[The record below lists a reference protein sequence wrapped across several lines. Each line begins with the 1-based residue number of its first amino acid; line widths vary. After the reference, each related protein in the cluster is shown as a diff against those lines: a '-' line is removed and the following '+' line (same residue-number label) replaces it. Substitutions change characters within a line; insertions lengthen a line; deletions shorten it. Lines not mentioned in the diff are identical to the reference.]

1 MSKHR
6 GTKGQKK
13 KDPGKEDRRVS
24 EGKIET
30 ERGKH
35 WPTNARAPAL
45 PPSIPAP
52 PALPVWTTDQKKN
65 TSKQTQTKKKKN
77 RGPKPVER
85 ERERERGQTRTK
97 KKKAIE

>member
-1 MSKHR
+1 MIYTEGEREDEQTQENKR
-6 GTKGQKK
+6 TKK

-52 PALPVWTTDQKKN
+52 PALPV
-65 TSKQTQTKKKKN
+65 
-77 RGPKPVER
+77 
-85 ERERERGQTRTK
+85 
-97 KKKAIE
+97 